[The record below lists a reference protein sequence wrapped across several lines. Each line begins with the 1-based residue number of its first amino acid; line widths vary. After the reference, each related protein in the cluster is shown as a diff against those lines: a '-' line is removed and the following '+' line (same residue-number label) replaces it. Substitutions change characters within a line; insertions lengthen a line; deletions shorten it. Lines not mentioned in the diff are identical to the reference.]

1 MALGVSMTLA
11 ISACGGDDETT
22 TVTQPEEQAKTQTQ
36 TQGQAKTQT
45 QTQGQTTTGTTTT
58 TTGTQSV
65 ADCGQNQALSRDSGT
80 CVDIRQ
86 GSNPCP
92 SGETPMADRPVCV
105 PKE

>member
-1 MALGVSMTLA
+1 MQRLVIGIVVMALGVSMTLA

-36 TQGQAKTQT
+36 TQGQA
-45 QTQGQTTTGTTTT
+45 TTGTTTT

-65 ADCGQNQALSRDSGT
+65 ADCGQNQVLSRDSGT